1 MQQWDVFQ
9 KHQSQNAIRISER
22 LSPVLLESGL
32 NVFTPAHCYA
42 NVIYVF
48 VTDFMISK
56 NVETNCSVVPITF
69 LGMAIPNPIPGTGHG
84 EGVWL

>member
-9 KHQSQNAIRISER
+9 THQSQNAIRISER
-22 LSPVLLESGL
+22 YFFLLEFLGL
-32 NVFTPAHCYA
+32 KVFSPALCYA
-42 NVIYVF
+42 NVISSF
-48 VTDFMISK
+48 VTIFILK
-56 NVETNCSVVPITF
+56 NVETNFSVVPITF